1 MSFFPYF
8 VRVIGSRLYN
18 SPASGIT
25 DKVLWRFLGGYFE
38 WVVLKLVDRFFSVL
52 LLFTGN
58 KKLCYFS
65 KDPWLIS
72 FFLTLIELSLCTTA
86 VHKKILYFWIMT
98 FILHN
103 NWCATPF
110 KIDIWRV
117 NAKMITVIISDTFGK
132 CLYWSFSVR
141 EYGKFCDIFTVLNL
155 TGPLENVFETFHAFF
170 FAWSVMW
177 EWVKQMMTCHESSK
191 NLFTY

>member
-1 MSFFPYF
+1 MAFSRGILWVSGSQTGWQVFFLF
-8 VRVIGSRLYN
+8 CFCLQAIKN
-18 SPASGIT
+18 FAIPARTPDWS
-25 DKVLWRFLGGYFE
+25 
-38 WVVLKLVDRFFSVL
+38 RFF
-52 LLFTGN
+52 F
-58 KKLCYFS
+58 
-65 KDPWLIS
+65 
-72 FFLTLIELSLCTTA
+72 TLIELSLCTTA

-98 FILHN
+98 SILHN
-103 NWCATPF
+103 NWCATLF

-170 FAWSVMW
+170 LAWSVMW
-177 EWVKQMMTCHESSK
+177 EWVKQMMTCHESPK
-191 NLFTY
+191 NLFIY

>member
-1 MSFFPYF
+1 M
-8 VRVIGSRLYN
+8 RVIGSRLYN

-38 WVVLKLVDRFFSVL
+38 WVVLKLADRFFSVL

-58 KKLCYFS
+58 EKL
-65 KDPWLIS
+65 
-72 FFLTLIELSLCTTA
+72 LIELSLCTTA
-86 VHKKILYFWIMT
+86 VHKKILYCWIMT
-98 FILHN
+98 SILHN
-103 NWCATPF
+103 NWCATLF
-110 KIDIWRV
+110 KIDIWQV

-132 CLYWSFSVR
+132 CLYWSFG

-191 NLFTY
+191 KLFTY

>member
-1 MSFFPYF
+1 MAFSRGILWVSGSQTGWQVFFCF
-8 VRVIGSRLYN
+8 
-18 SPASGIT
+18 A
-25 DKVLWRFLGGYFE
+25 F
-38 WVVLKLVDRFFSVL
+38 VDRQWKT
-52 LLFTGN
+52 LLFQQG
-58 KKLCYFS
+58 
-65 KDPWLIS
+65 PLIDLV
-72 FFLTLIELSLCTTA
+72 FFFTLTELSLCTTA
-86 VHKKILYFWIMT
+86 VHKTILYCWIT
-98 FILHN
+98 TSILHN
-103 NWCATPF
+103 NWCAIPF

-155 TGPLENVFETFHAFF
+155 TGPLENVFESFHAFF

>member
-1 MSFFPYF
+1 MAFSRGILWVSGSQTGWQVFF
-8 VRVIGSRLYN
+8 
-18 SPASGIT
+18 
-25 DKVLWRFLGGYFE
+25 
-38 WVVLKLVDRFFSVL
+38 VL

-58 KKLCYFS
+58 KKLCYSS

-72 FFLTLIELSLCTTA
+72 FFFTLIELSLCTTA

-98 FILHN
+98 SILHN
-103 NWCATPF
+103 NWCTTPF

-117 NAKMITVIISDTFGK
+117 NAKMITVIISDAFGK

-170 FAWSVMW
+170 LAWSVMW
-177 EWVKQMMTCHESSK
+177 EWVKQMMTCHESPK
-191 NLFTY
+191 NLFIY

>member
-1 MSFFPYF
+1 MAFSRGILWVSGSQTGWQVFFLF
-8 VRVIGSRLYN
+8 CFCLQAIKN
-18 SPASGIT
+18 FAIPARTLDWS
-25 DKVLWRFLGGYFE
+25 
-38 WVVLKLVDRFFSVL
+38 RFF
-52 LLFTGN
+52 F
-58 KKLCYFS
+58 
-65 KDPWLIS
+65 
-72 FFLTLIELSLCTTA
+72 TLIELSLCTTA

-98 FILHN
+98 SILHN

-155 TGPLENVFETFHAFF
+155 TGPLKNVFETFHAFF
-170 FAWSVMW
+170 LAWSVMW
-177 EWVKQMMTCHESSK
+177 EWVKQMMTCHESPK
-191 NLFTY
+191 NLFIY

>member
-1 MSFFPYF
+1 MAF
-8 VRVIGSRLYN
+8 SR
-18 SPASGIT
+18 G
-25 DKVLWRFLGGYFE
+25 VLWVSGSQTG
-38 WVVLKLVDRFFSVL
+38 WQVFFCFAFVYRQWKT
-52 LLFTGN
+52 LLFQPG
-58 KKLCYFS
+58 
-65 KDPWLIS
+65 PLIDLV
-72 FFLTLIELSLCTTA
+72 FFFFTLIELSLCTTA

-98 FILHN
+98 SILHN

-117 NAKMITVIISDTFGK
+117 NAKMITVIISDAFGK

-170 FAWSVMW
+170 LAWSVMW
-177 EWVKQMMTCHESSK
+177 EWVKQMMTCHESPK
-191 NLFTY
+191 NLFIY